1 MKKYLLAMA
10 LIMIAFSA
18 FAGER
23 WNDNRRMAVTIGISP
38 IILLDFGFSIN
49 IGFEY
54 APMPHASVT
63 ANFRYFILDRGS
75 GFGSTPPNLR
85 FLGGSRWAFSL
96 GGRWYP
102 QGNYVHGWFFSG
114 VIQLWMDAGS
124 SLLTDNEENLYNTW
138 RQALLSI
145 YAGSG
150 YKAFFGNER
159 RAVFVIEPAVDFG
172 VLIFDS
178 ESMNN
183 VPSVWDGWPFGIS
196 GLRFRSPIGVAF

>member
-18 FAGER
+18 FADER

-54 APMPHASVT
+54 APIPNASIT
-63 ANFRYFILDRGS
+63 AKFRYFFLDRGS
-75 GFGSTPPNLR
+75 GFGDRRRDLL
-85 FLGGSRWAFSL
+85 FLGGSRWSFNL

-102 QGNYVHGWFFSG
+102 QGNYVHGWFFTG
-114 VIQLWMDAGS
+114 IIQFWMDTGS
-124 SLLTDNEENLYNTW
+124 TLLVDNDENSYNTW
-138 RQALLSI
+138 RQALLCI

-159 RAVFVIEPAVDFG
+159 RAVFVIEPTVDFG

-178 ESMNN
+178 ESMDN
-183 VPSVWDGWPFGIS
+183 VPNVWDNCPFGVS
-196 GLRFRSPIGVAF
+196 GLHFRSPIGVAF

>member
-1 MKKYLLAMA
+1 MI
-10 LIMIAFSA
+10 LIMFAASA
-18 FAGER
+18 FAGEG
-23 WNDNRRMAVTIGISP
+23 WNSNRRMAVTIGISP
-38 IILLDFGFSIN
+38 ILLLDFGLSIN

-54 APMPHASVT
+54 ALTPHASIIS
-63 ANFRYFILDRGS
+63 NFRYFILDRGS
-75 GFGSTPPNLR
+75 GFGNTPRNLL
-85 FLGGSRWAFSL
+85 FLGGSRWAFTL

-114 VIQLWMDAGS
+114 AIQFWMDAGS
-124 SLLTDNEENLYNTW
+124 SLLVDNEESSYNTW

-150 YKAFFGNER
+150 YKAFFGNGR
-159 RAVFVIEPAVDFG
+159 RAVFVIEPTVDFG

-178 ESMNN
+178 ESMDS
-183 VPSVWDGWPFGIS
+183 VPNVWDGWLFGIS